1 VALRPRTACLVRE
14 RTSTSPLP
22 LSPTLLPTPRSD
34 DFISTQMRR
43 GRGGGSAAV
52 FSQPLSG
59 AFAQGLDSAQY
70 TDPSAGWR
78 NDIDGV
84 AQISNRLWLS
94 ACCDGGW
101 MGAMRVSLLPHVAVR
116 AVSLRM
122 HLVPHP
128 TAPFLLSSPL
138 PPPVAV
144 FQGPANWWIDTV
156 ANSLK
161 IGTVVGTP
169 TGTAGYRDP
178 TDLSGPQVWRD
189 GSAYV
194 KGRLATTTTTLD
206 GAMGGA
212 YFIYESGGVVADFEE
227 FSVDIAAYDGGLG
240 GAVGVVFA
248 YNVFNSG
255 KTHYCVVMKN
265 HASETGIGL

>member
-1 VALRPRTACLVRE
+1 VGGASAQDRLPGARKDLTPSPRY
-14 RTSTSPLP
+14 PP
-22 LSPTLLPTPRSD
+22 PTPRSD

-52 FSQPLSG
+52 FTQPLSG

-84 AQISNRLWLS
+84 AQIANKLWLS
-94 ACCDGGW
+94 ACCACTS
-101 MGAMRVSLLPHVAVR
+101 GAKETSAAVAACIAVR
-116 AVSLRM
+116 GLAAYASHSSHTLC
-122 HLVPHP
+122 
-128 TAPFLLSSPL
+128 FSSPL
-138 PPPVAV
+138 SPVAV

-169 TGTAGYRDP
+169 TGTAGYRDT